1 MSTENSY
8 KKRYTKIFT
17 FYYLVEGF
25 SQGIPFLIF
34 PPYLAQL
41 LGNQFDIAQWL
52 IIVSIGTI
60 PWAIKMVI
68 GLANDKWGSK
78 KYGNRFPWIM
88 GFGVFGAVWWF
99 ILAAYLPTDV
109 GSIYILLAFYYFMI
123 AMGTAFSDTA
133 LDGLILDVTPK
144 ETLGRIQGYTWMCLL
159 LGMGAGGMLLG
170 LIFLALNIVPFLF
183 VLTGALMIVASL
195 LTKLVKEPP
204 LEEVSERYIGRQL
217 LSIFK
222 KKKNWKVMGF
232 TFTCSMAGSVL
243 LAFFLYVVLIAL
255 NIIDVKSTVLSITSG
270 NAVEFLGWTS
280 VFYFFNGL
288 GTFVG
293 SFYAGKNADKNRR
306 KSCVTSYLIYIPF
319 CLISVIPFLL
329 TGEFIIALIYGLIAV
344 AFFGA
349 VQGALLIST
358 STVRADI
365 VKKDYPKLKSTYYAL
380 LIALWNAGQ
389 TVGSLVGAL
398 LFSYMALN
406 FPGFSFYLLYFIL
419 SAYGAGALLIS
430 FLLFRTID
438 PRDYELEHV
447 IGEEKE
453 VYFA

>member
-1 MSTENSY
+1 MSTSNGN
-8 KKRYTKIFT
+8 KKNYTKIFT

-25 SQGIPFLIF
+25 SQGIPFLVF

-41 LGNQFDIAQWL
+41 LGNQFDVAQWL
-52 IIVSIGTI
+52 IIAAIASL
-60 PWAIKMVI
+60 PWAIKMII
-68 GLANDKWGSK
+68 GVANDKWGSK

-88 GFGVFGAVWWF
+88 GFGIFGAFWWF
-99 ILAAYLPTDV
+99 ILAIYLPT
-109 GSIYILLAFYYFMI
+109 GPSIYMFLAVYYFMI
-123 AMGTAFSDTA
+123 ATGTAFSDTA
-133 LDGLILDVTPK
+133 LDGLILDVIPK

-170 LIFLALNIVPFLF
+170 LIFLALNIVPLLF
-183 VLTGALMIVASL
+183 VLTGALMIFACF
-195 LTKLVKEPP
+195 LTKRVQEPP
-204 LEEVSERYIGRQL
+204 LEEVTERYIGREL
-217 LSIFK
+217 KSIFT

-232 TFTCSMAGSVL
+232 TFTCSMAGAVVFT
-243 LAFFLYVVLIAL
+243 FFLYVILIAL
-255 NIIDVKSTVLSITSG
+255 KIIDVKSTILSITSG

-288 GTFVG
+288 GTFFG
-293 SFYAGKNADKNRR
+293 SFFAGKNADKHRK

-319 CLISVIPFLL
+319 CLLSIVPFLL
-329 TGEFIIALIYGLIAV
+329 TGEFLIALIYGLFGV

-349 VQGALLIST
+349 IQGALLIST
-358 STVRADI
+358 GTVRADI
-365 VKKDYPKLKSTYYAL
+365 VKKDYPKLKSTYYAI
-380 LIALWNAGQ
+380 LIALWNLGQ

-398 LFSYMALN
+398 LFSYLAIN
-406 FPGFSFYLLYFIL
+406 FPGFSFYILYFIL
-419 SAYGAGALLIS
+419 SVYGAGALIIS

-438 PRDYELEHV
+438 PKDYELEHI

>member
-1 MSTENSY
+1 MSTENGY
-8 KKRYTKIFT
+8 KKSYTKIFT
-17 FYYLVEGF
+17 FYYLIEGF
-25 SQGIPFLIF
+25 SQGIPFLVF

-41 LGNQFDIAQWL
+41 LGNKFDIAQWL
-52 IIVSIGTI
+52 LIVSIASL
-60 PWAIKMVI
+60 PWAIKMII

-78 KYGNRFPWIM
+78 KYGNRFPWILS
-88 GFGVFGAVWWF
+88 FGIFGAIWWF
-99 ILAAYLPTDV
+99 ILAAYLPTDD
-109 GSIYILLAFYYFMI
+109 SIYMVLTLYYFMI
-123 AMGTAFSDTA
+123 STGTAFSDTA

-144 ETLGRIQGYTWMCLL
+144 ENLGRIQGYTWMCLL

-183 VLTGALMIVASL
+183 ILTGALMILACF

-204 LEEVSERYIGRQL
+204 LEDVTQRYLGREL
-217 LSIFK
+217 LSIFT

-232 TFTCSMAGSVL
+232 TFTCSMAGGVVFS
-243 LAFFLYVVLIAL
+243 FFLYVILIAL
-255 NIIDVKSTVLSITSG
+255 NVIDVKSTILSITSG

-288 GTFVG
+288 GTFIG
-293 SFYAGKNADKNRR
+293 SFYAGKNADKQRR

-319 CLISVIPFLL
+319 CLVSVVPFLL
-329 TGEFIIALIYGLIAV
+329 TGAFLIALIYGLFGVI
-344 AFFGA
+344 FFGA

-358 STVRADI
+358 ATVRADI

-380 LIALWNAGQ
+380 LIALWNGGQ

-398 LFSYMALN
+398 LFSYLALN
-406 FPGFSFYLLYFIL
+406 FQGINFYMLYFML
-419 SAYGAGALLIS
+419 SVYGAGTLFIS

-438 PRDYELEHV
+438 PKDYELEHV

-453 VYFA
+453 VYFV